1 MFAARSG
8 AKTLKLV
15 TKKIRIIFFKKNQK
29 KYDLFFRWVARSGT
43 KTLQLVTI
51 SGPEVTAA
59 DLLVLA
65 QVCAI

>member
-29 KYDLFFRWVARSGT
+29 KYDLFF
-43 KTLQLVTI
+43 
-51 SGPEVTAA
+51 
-59 DLLVLA
+59 
-65 QVCAI
+65 QVGSQERYQDTTVGDHLWT